1 MLILRPADERGLT
14 RTGWLDSRHTFSFG
28 RYHDARW
35 MGFGAL
41 RVLNE
46 DRVAPGAGF
55 EEHGHANMEILS
67 WVLQGAMAHRDST
80 GAGGVIHP
88 GDLQRMTAGHGIRH
102 SEMNASPDAPLHFL
116 QLWIQPDRSNLAPGY
131 AQRRFASE
139 ALAHGWTRLA
149 SPAAE
154 ATDDALPL
162 HASARIWA
170 WVPPANAHVSLAL
183 ASPRAWL
190 QVTRGSVRANGCPLQ
205 AGDGLGLH
213 QEEVLDLQALTASSL
228 LLVELP

>member
-28 RYHDARW
+28 HYHDARW

-67 WVLQGAMAHRDST
+67 WVLQGAMAHHDST
-80 GAGGVIHP
+80 GSGGVIHP
-88 GDLQRMTAGHGIRH
+88 GDLQRMTAGHGICH
-102 SEMNASPDAPLHFL
+102 SEMNPSPDTPLHFL
-116 QLWIQPDRSNLAPGY
+116 QLWIQPDRSNLTPGY
-131 AQRRFASE
+131 AERRFAKE
-139 ALAHGWTRLA
+139 ALAHGWILLA

-154 ATDDALPL
+154 ASHDVLPL
-162 HASARIWA
+162 HADARVWA
-170 WVPPANAHVSLAL
+170 CMPQANAHAPMAL

-190 QVTRGSVRANGCPLQ
+190 QVTRGSVRANGYPLR

-213 QEEVLDLQALTASSL
+213 QEEALDLQAITPSSL